1 MTDPF
6 TRGLADNSRILVEF
20 EGRPLERYAIML
32 QLLIEGKWQTIRLFD
47 NVHGDHDMHRYTGSE
62 KQSAERFAEG
72 SVNEVAPQAID
83 YLIEH
88 WEAIA
93 DSWRS

>member
-6 TRGLADNSRILVEF
+6 TRALADDARILVEF

-47 NVHGDHDMHRYTGSE
+47 NAHGDHDMHRYTECE
-62 KQSAERFAEG
+62 KQ
-72 SVNEVAPQAID
+72 PQSGLQRA
-83 YLIEH
+83 
-88 WEAIA
+88 
-93 DSWRS
+93 RSTRSHLKPSTT